1 MSLITAASG
10 IWMQKSQ
17 VQWQSTIAQL
27 RVMRGQL
34 QPLGPTPVPQPA
46 LTHKVDANKPP
57 SSWFFPAKKS
67 LQKSSAQHSNNITAR
82 TGMRSAG
89 FTTDGKLSH
98 EHHLWVGNINSDLTS
113 LSDN

>member
-10 IWMQKSQ
+10 VWMQKSQ

-46 LTHKVDANKPP
+46 LTHKVDADKPP
-57 SSWFFPAKKS
+57 SSWFFPAKNHFRS
-67 LQKSSAQHSNNITAR
+67 PVHNTA
-82 TGMRSAG
+82 TISQPGQ
-89 FTTDGKLSH
+89 
-98 EHHLWVGNINSDLTS
+98 E
-113 LSDN
+113 